1 MLKPTLFPDD
11 DAKVPGPIFP
21 RGRRL
26 GVDVAEVK
34 DRAEDALE
42 DAADSLWLQ
51 RLARAGLVARG
62 LLYVVVGVL
71 ASQVAAGHDE
81 TRADKQGALQA
92 VVRQPFGRLL
102 VLLLA
107 VGFAGYA
114 MWRFVEAAVGP
125 ADEVED
131 TAKARLKRVGY
142 FLRGG
147 LYTLLFA
154 SAVRLF
160 IWSNSMATSKTAE
173 ADWTARVLDWPGG
186 MWLVQAVG
194 LGAIGAGLY
203 IGWRAVSGKFR
214 KRLKALEMGPAVRVW
229 VCGVGTVGN
238 VARMLIALLIGAF
251 LIAAARSH
259 DPEQAVGIDGALRRL
274 AERPYGSTLLVL
286 VATGLAAYGVYSF
299 AEARYRR
306 VGGH

>member
-1 MLKPTLFPDD
+1 M
-11 DAKVPGPIFP
+11 
-21 RGRRL
+21 
-26 GVDVAEVK
+26 GVDVDDMK

-42 DAADSLWLQ
+42 DAADSVWLQ

-92 VVRQPFGRLL
+92 VVRQPFGRVL

-107 VGFAGYA
+107 VGFGGYA
-114 MWRFVEAAVGP
+114 VWRFVEAAVGP
-125 ADEVED
+125 AGEAED
-131 TAKARLKRVGY
+131 TTKARFKRVGY
-142 FLRGG
+142 LLRGG
-147 LYTLLFA
+147 LYTFFFA
-154 SAVRLF
+154 SAVKLF
-160 IWSNSMATSKTAE
+160 IWSNSVATSETAE
-173 ADWTARVLDWPGG
+173 SDWTARVLDWPGG
-186 MWLVQAVG
+186 TWLVSAVG

-203 IGWRAVSGKFR
+203 IGWRGVSGKFR
-214 KRLKALEMGPAVRVW
+214 KRLKALEMGPAVRMW
-229 VCGVGTVGN
+229 VRGVGTVGN
-238 VARMLIALLIGAF
+238 VARMLIALMIGVF

-274 AERPYGSTLLVL
+274 ADRPYGPTLLVL
-286 VATGLAAYGVYSF
+286 VAVGLAAYGVYSF